1 MNLNRPDG
9 DVLLESSQKVRVLPA
24 FDMPD
29 HGIDLWW
36 IPVPDIPVQAFYACY
51 GDILSTDEQ
60 QRLTSQRLRK
70 GQLQFLLTRI
80 ALRHLLSA
88 YHVDTHPSQWRFSK
102 STTGRPRVDRS
113 QSHLEFNLT
122 HTGNLLL
129 IAFTAEGEPGVDAEV
144 SGRSVDAAQVA
155 QRFFSA
161 SEFRDISDVGAKH
174 QAELFLRYWTLKEA
188 AVKATGQGLARAL
201 RRFCFTKPQNKF
213 FSFTD
218 TQTGI
223 GHDLDQFYF
232 WSTIYEQCAIGVCLK
247 CKAETNGADV
257 RITSRQISWPLTPTD
272 AIVSELVIGWNKTS
286 R

>member
-1 MNLNRPDG
+1 MNLTKPIGN
-9 DVLLESSQKVRVLPA
+9 VLLESSQKEQLLPA

-29 HGIDLWW
+29 HGVDLWW

-51 GDILSTDEQ
+51 GDILSKDEQ
-60 QRLTSQRLRK
+60 QRFTTQRLRK

-102 STTGRPRVDRS
+102 SATGRPSVDRS

-129 IAFTAEGEPGVDAEV
+129 IAFTAQGEPGVDAEV

-161 SEFRDISDVGAKH
+161 SEFRDISDADAEY
-174 QAELFLRYWTLKEA
+174 QTELFLRYWTLKEA

-201 RRFCFTKPQNKF
+201 RRFCFTNPQNEF
-213 FSFTD
+213 FRFTD

-223 GHDLDQFYF
+223 GHDLDQFCF
-232 WSTIYEQCAIGVCLK
+232 WSTIFEQCAIGLCLK
-247 CKAETNGADV
+247 CKADTNGANV
-257 RITSRQISWPLTPTD
+257 KITSRQISWPLTPTD
-272 AIVSELVIGWNKTS
+272 AKVSELAIDWNKS
-286 R
+286 S